1 MVEEPCEKLLALH
14 ESIRRKP
21 LPPPLVVP
29 QAIEERILRAVD
41 ADYADTKITHLNRVK
56 EDLYSALVVV
66 TSSGETSFVEV
77 IIEGERT
84 EVRELE
90 PILIDET
97 LTEEIIIEE

>member
-1 MVEEPCEKLLALH
+1 M
-14 ESIRRKP
+14 
-21 LPPPLVVP
+21 
-29 QAIEERILRAVD
+29 
-41 ADYADTKITHLNRVK
+41 NRVK

-97 LTEEIIIEE
+97 LTEEIVIEEFKVENKHPAAPAKLLKQVAPEPTNSTSHRVRLSR